1 MKPHFFLLAL
11 LFFITSCSNAPQEN
25 AVKMPPQSVDVLSTS
40 WSTLSSTGSSSRKQI
55 TLEVGRNFP
64 VLYDVTELQQNEL
77 EAARIA
83 LEWYKKSKPE
93 TDVFTIDYEA
103 RGGQGKYDFYRLEL
117 IKMDSL
123 DSRMSAILI
132 GASQEKIEVMR
143 YCNEEY
149 IPAPDAGRLQS
160 IFVAEALT
168 KDNLVFHGYSKG
180 IGPEKTRINNYYYSS
195 RGGQEQVYHMVCDE
209 RNQLIQGISMYGF

>member
-1 MKPHFFLLAL
+1 MQYKLLI
-11 LFFITSCSNAPQEN
+11 FILILASCSNAPQEN
-25 AVKMPPQSVDVLSTS
+25 AVEMPPQSVDVLSTS
-40 WSTLSSTGSSSRKQI
+40 WSTLISTGSSSRKQI
-55 TLEVGRNFP
+55 TLEVVRNFP
-64 VLYDVTELQQNEL
+64 VLYDATELQQNEL

-93 TDVFTIDYEA
+93 TDVFSIDYES
-103 RGGQGKYDFYRLEL
+103 RGGEGTFDFYRLEL

-132 GASQEKIEVMR
+132 GASQEKIDVLK

-180 IGPEKTRINNYYYSS
+180 IGPGKTPINNYFYSL
-195 RGGQEQVYHMVCDE
+195 RGGQEQVYHIVCDQK
-209 RNQLIQGISMYGF
+209 NQLIQGISMYGF

>member
-1 MKPHFFLLAL
+1 MQYKLLI
-11 LFFITSCSNAPQEN
+11 FILILASCSNAPQEN
-25 AVKMPPQSVDVLSTS
+25 AVEMPPRSVDVLSTS
-40 WSTLSSTGSSSRKQI
+40 WSTLISTGSSSRKQI

-64 VLYDVTELQQNEL
+64 VLYDATELQQNEL

-93 TDVFTIDYEA
+93 TDVFSIDYES
-103 RGGQGKYDFYRLEL
+103 RGGEGTFDFYRLEL

-132 GASQEKIEVMR
+132 GASQEKIDVLK

-180 IGPEKTRINNYYYSS
+180 IGPGKTPINNYFYSL
-195 RGGQEQVYHMVCDE
+195 RGGQEQVYHIVCDQK
-209 RNQLIQGISMYGF
+209 NQLIQGISMYGF